1 MSGDIVHNTVVN
13 NDPAAVTSAVI
24 EALKELGVL
33 DQQKATAAPV
43 LPVVEIELPASFQV
57 GDHVEYHSPTNARWL
72 DRCTVIGIN
81 PDGTYRVEVPK
92 DGVVEVKSAVI
103 IGTSPGTIRPANPPL
118 EKGDKVLVNW
128 KNYGTYYPGIISKEY
143 DDHTFLILYDD
154 GDVED
159 RVDWSRIES
168 VDSQSKRGTRVHRT
182 TIF

>member
-1 MSGDIVHNTVVN
+1 MADTVYSPDGKFMWTGSEWIPAPPSDDEPQNQASANVLNMQDSVMSGDIVHNTVVN

-24 EALKELGVL
+24 EAMKELGVL
-33 DQQKATAAPV
+33 DQQNATAAPV

-92 DGVVEVKSAVI
+92 DDVVEVKSAVI

-118 EKGDKVLVNW
+118 E
-128 KNYGTYYPGIISKEY
+128 
-143 DDHTFLILYDD
+143 
-154 GDVED
+154 
-159 RVDWSRIES
+159 
-168 VDSQSKRGTRVHRT
+168 
-182 TIF
+182 